1 MAVKELHTEIE
12 IDASAEKVWH
22 ILTEFEKF
30 PQWNPF
36 IRRISG
42 ELKVGAR
49 IEVHMQL
56 PGGRSMTFKPK
67 VLKVEPNREFRW
79 KGKLLIPGL
88 FDGEHIFTVE
98 PLPDERVRFIQR
110 EVMAGILVPL
120 FFRGMD
126 KTTRRGFEE
135 MNQVLK
141 SMAERTS
148 SK

>member
-1 MAVKELHTEIE
+1 MAERELHTEIE

-22 ILTEFEKF
+22 ILIEFEKF

-49 IEVHMQL
+49 LEVHMQL

-79 KGKLLIPGL
+79 MGKLLVPGL
-88 FDGEHIFTVE
+88 FDGEHIFRIE
-98 PLPDERVRFIQR
+98 PIHDNRIRFIQR

-120 FFRGMD
+120 FFRGLD

>member
-1 MAVKELHTEIE
+1 MALRELLTEIE
-12 IDASAEKVWH
+12 IDAPAENVWH
-22 ILTEFEKF
+22 FLTEFEKF

-42 ELKVGAR
+42 ELKVGSR
-49 IEVHMQL
+49 LEVLMQI
-56 PGGRSMTFKPK
+56 PGGRSMTLKPK

-79 KGKLLIPGL
+79 KGKVLLPGI
-88 FDGEHIFTVE
+88 FDAEHIFAVE
-98 PLPDERVRFIQR
+98 PLPEKRVLFTQKEIFT
-110 EVMAGILVPL
+110 GILVPL

-126 KTTRRGFEE
+126 KTVRRGFEE

-141 SMAERTS
+141 SIVERAH

>member
-1 MAVKELHTEIE
+1 MAERELNTEIE
-12 IDASAEKVWH
+12 IDATAEKIWH

-49 IEVHMQL
+49 LEVHMQL
-56 PGGRSMTFKPK
+56 PGGRSMTFKPR

-88 FDGEHIFTVE
+88 FDGEHIFTVD
-98 PLPDERVRFIQR
+98 PLSEKRVRFIQR
-110 EVMAGILVPL
+110 EVMAGMLVPL

>member
-1 MAVKELHTEIE
+1 MAVRELQTEIE

-22 ILTEFEKF
+22 VLTEFEKF

-42 ELKVGAR
+42 ELKLGAR
-49 IEVHMQL
+49 LEVHMQL

-79 KGKLLIPGL
+79 KGKVLLPGI
-88 FDGEHIFTVE
+88 FDGEHIFTVD
-98 PLPDERVRFIQR
+98 PLEEKRVRFTQR
-110 EVMAGILVPL
+110 EIFTGLFVPL

-141 SMAERTS
+141 SMAERAS